1 MSPTPDWY
9 RPLGRTGVKVSPLT
23 LGTMNFG
30 PRYHPDDDLAVRV
43 ISAALDAGVNF
54 IDTADVYDSEEV
66 VGRALKGR
74 REDVVLASKFFN
86 RRGPDINHHGA
97 SRRWIFRAVEASLRK
112 LDTDYLDLYQLHK
125 PDPDTD
131 FDETLGALSDLVRQG
146 KIRYFGTTTSEAHH
160 LVEMQHTARERG
172 HIRPVTEQPPY
183 SILVRDA
190 ERALLPVAEQY
201 GLGVLTWSPLAGGW
215 LSGRW
220 RRGEDVAASRR
231 AKGNSSRHDPER
243 LENIV
248 KREAAEQLADLAN
261 EAGIPLATLSIAW
274 ILRHPAVTSV
284 IIGPRTPEQLA
295 SLLEAPSLLLDEDLL
310 DAIDVIVPPGVTL
323 NPADRG
329 WTPPSLS
336 DAGRRRRPLP
346 SRAKTIGAGVG
357 LHIRA
362 AGAGL
367 DIGAGVGADIG
378 AGIRPTG
385 GG

>member
-1 MSPTPDWY
+1 LSPTPGWY
-9 RPLGRTGVKVSPLT
+9 RPLGRTGIKVSTLT

-43 ISAALDAGVNF
+43 ISSALDAGINF

-86 RRGPDINHHGA
+86 RRGPDINHRGA
-97 SRRWIFRAVEASLRK
+97 SRRWIFKAVEESLRK

-131 FDETLGALSDLVRQG
+131 IDETLGALSDLVHQG

-160 LVEMQHTARERG
+160 LVELQHVARERG

-183 SILVRDA
+183 SILARDA

-220 RRGEDVAASRR
+220 RRGENVTASSR
-231 AKGNSSRHDPER
+231 AKGNLPRHDPER
-243 LENIV
+243 LENVV
-248 KREAAEQLADLAN
+248 KREAVEQLADLAD
-261 EAGIPLATLSIAW
+261 EAGIRLATVSIAW
-274 ILRHPAVTSV
+274 ILRHPAVSSV
-284 IIGPRTPEQLA
+284 IVGPRTPQQLA
-295 SLLEAPSLLLDEDLL
+295 SLLEAPSLHLAGDLL
-310 DAIDVIVPPGVTL
+310 DAIDAIVPPGVTL

-336 DAGRRRRPLP
+336 DAGRRRRSLP
-346 SRAKTIGAGVG
+346 NGTKTVGAGVG
-357 LHIRA
+357 VDVRA
-362 AGAGL
+362 GRRLAGGE
-367 DIGAGVGADIG
+367 
-378 AGIRPTG
+378 
-385 GG
+385 

>member
-1 MSPTPDWY
+1 LSPTPDWY
-9 RPLGRTGVKVSPLT
+9 RPLGRTGIKVSPLT

-30 PRYHPDDDLAVRV
+30 PRYHPDDELAVRL
-43 ISAALDAGVNF
+43 ISAALDAGINF

-74 REDVVLASKFFN
+74 RDDVVLASKFFN
-86 RRGPDINHHGA
+86 SRSPEINHRGA
-97 SRRWIFRAVEASLRK
+97 SRRWIFKAVEASLHK

-131 FDETLGALSDLVRQG
+131 YDETLGALSDLVHQG

-160 LVEMQHTARERG
+160 LVEMQHIARERG
-172 HIRPVTEQPPY
+172 HVRPVTEQPPY
-183 SILVRDA
+183 SILARDA

-220 RRGEDVAASRR
+220 RRGERVSASSR
-231 AKGNSSRHDPER
+231 AKGNAPRHDPDR
-243 LENIV
+243 LENGV
-248 KREAAEQLADLAN
+248 KREAAEQLGDLAN

-284 IIGPRTPEQLA
+284 ILGPRTLEQLS
-295 SLLEAPSLLLDEDLL
+295 SLLQAPSLVLDDDLL
-310 DAIDVIVPPGVTL
+310 DAIDSIVPPGITL

-329 WTPPSLS
+329 WTPRSLG
-336 DAGRRRRPLP
+336 DARLRRRPVP
-346 SRAKTIGAGVG
+346 KGAKTIGS
-357 LHIRA
+357 
-362 AGAGL
+362 
-367 DIGAGVGADIG
+367 GVGADIREGTRRAG
-378 AGIRPTG
+378 AE
-385 GG
+385 